1 MENLLEILN
10 KALKGNYTL
19 KKKNDDNFSI
29 TFNIYATPITIDVN
43 TTYVEDRINAYET
56 ETYYFHHLK
65 FRNIKQS
72 IENKD
77 FKAIKERV
85 FFDEK
90 EKDEDDF
97 YSKLFE
103 RYIGYEE
110 DFDW

>member
-1 MENLLEILN
+1 MFIRVM
-10 KALKGNYTL
+10 
-19 KKKNDDNFSI
+19 
-29 TFNIYATPITIDVN
+29 FNIYATPITIDVN
-43 TTYVEDRINAYET
+43 TTCVEDRVNAYET
-56 ETYYFHHLK
+56 ETYYYHHLK

-77 FKAIKERV
+77 FNAIKEWV
-85 FFDEK
+85 LFDEKQK

-110 DFDW
+110 DFD